1 MSGISVSVSGMDAVF
16 SKLDENLQKMS
27 NHANRAVNSAGLT
40 CQGVAKR
47 HCPVGTP
54 ESTGI
59 PGYHGGRLRQSI
71 QVDNS
76 KFLVSTVGTNVYYGI
91 FVEKGTVKMKARPF
105 LTMGFEAGAKQLLSD
120 LRGSA

>member
-1 MSGISVSVSGMDAVF
+1 MSGISVSISGMDNVF
-16 SKLDENLQKMS
+16 KKLDESVQKLS
-27 NHANRAVNSAGLT
+27 NRANRAVNSAGLT

-76 KFLVSTVGTNVYYGI
+76 KWLISTCGTNVWYAK
-91 FVEKGTVKMKARPF
+91 FVQFGTVRMRARPF
-105 LTMGFEAGAKQLLSD
+105 LTMGFEAGSTQLLSD